1 MTLSAPQ
8 RLTGKLTRLGDGMTI
23 VRTLPSARRRSIGA
37 WCFLD
42 HFGPVDVSGQD
53 GLRVGPHPHIGL
65 QTVTWLLD
73 GEILHRD
80 SLGSV
85 QIIRPGQLNL
95 MTSGC
100 GISHSEESPPGH
112 PPGLHGA
119 QLWIALPDAARF
131 TEPTFA
137 HHAELPVFTHDGLR
151 ISVLLGDVLGQVSPG
166 KVFTPLMG
174 AELFADATTQA
185 TLPLRADF
193 EYGIQVLTGRLRV
206 DDEVLEPG
214 TLLYLEAGR
223 AKLHLLAEAGH
234 FLVGH
239 GQRRLGVTS
248 RRAGPVPPV
257 VSTRLQPASTSSIRV
272 ALMRSFSSGIRRGS
286 KLMGLSRAPLSHACS
301 AGKPLSS

>member
-1 MTLSAPQ
+1 MTAPTPQ
-8 RLTGKLTRLGDGMTI
+8 RLTGKPTILGDGMTI

-42 HFGPVDVSGQD
+42 HFGPVDVSTQD

-85 QIIRPGQLNL
+85 QVIRPGQLNL

-100 GISHSEESPPGH
+100 GISHSEESPPEH
-112 PPGLHGA
+112 SPSLHGA
-119 QLWIALPDAARF
+119 QLWIALPDAHRF
-131 TEPTFA
+131 GEPTFA

-151 ISVLLGDVLGQVSPG
+151 ISVLLGDVLGHVSPG
-166 KVFTPLMG
+166 QVFSPLMG
-174 AELFADATTQA
+174 AELFADAATPA

-193 EYGIQVLTGRLRV
+193 EYGIQVLTGRLQV

-223 AKLHLLAEAGH
+223 EQLNLIADAGCRALLIGGEPLTETLLMWWNFVARTQGELSMACADWNAGAKYFGD
-234 FLVGH
+234 VTGYP
-239 GQRRLGVTS
+239 GQRLEAPR
-248 RRAGPVPPV
+248 PPW
-257 VSTRLQPASTSSIRV
+257 
-272 ALMRSFSSGIRRGS
+272 
-286 KLMGLSRAPLSHACS
+286 
-301 AGKPLSS
+301 

>member
-1 MTLSAPQ
+1 MTAPTPQ
-8 RLTGKLTRLGDGMTI
+8 RLTGKPTILGDGMTI

-42 HFGPVDVSGQD
+42 HFGPVDVGGQD

-65 QTVTWLLD
+65 QTVTWLLS

-85 QIIRPGQLNL
+85 QVIRPGQLNL

-100 GISHSEESPPGH
+100 GISHSEESPPEH
-112 PPGLHGA
+112 SPSLHGA
-119 QLWIALPDAARF
+119 QLWIALPDAHRL

-137 HHAELPVFTHDGLR
+137 HHAELPIFTHDGLH
-151 ISVLLGDVLGQVSPG
+151 ISVLLGDLLGHVSPG
-166 KVFTPLMG
+166 KIFTPLMG
-174 AELFADATTQA
+174 AELFADAATQV

-193 EYGIQVLTGRLRV
+193 EFGIQVLTGRLRV

-223 AKLHLLAEAGH
+223 DALNLIADSGCRALLIGGEPLQEPLLMWWNFVARTQAELSMACHDWNAGAKYFGEVTGYP
-234 FLVGH
+234 GK
-239 GQRRLGVTS
+239 RLE
-248 RRAGPVPPV
+248 
-257 VSTRLQPASTSSIRV
+257 
-272 ALMRSFSSGIRRGS
+272 
-286 KLMGLSRAPLSHACS
+286 APL
-301 AGKPLSS
+301 PPW